1 MDAWFN
7 EIIDVCIYG
16 LCPVLIALFLFA
28 IEIVNKIK
36 D

>member
-1 MDAWFN
+1 MDAWFS

-16 LCPVLIALFLFA
+16 LCPVLVALFFFTL
-28 IEIVNKIK
+28 EVVNRMK